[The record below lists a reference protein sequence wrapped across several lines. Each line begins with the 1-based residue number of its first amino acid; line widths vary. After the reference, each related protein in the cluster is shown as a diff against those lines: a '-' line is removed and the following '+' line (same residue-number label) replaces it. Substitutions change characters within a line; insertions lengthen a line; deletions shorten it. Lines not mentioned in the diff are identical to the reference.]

1 MPIIKTPGGITR
13 DHTSYLSF
21 YVHDSKYI
29 VIFAQLREKG
39 VLFFFHSEFTVYKA
53 THFRS
58 LSACFAN
65 CVIINF
71 HFTKKIFA
79 E

>member
-1 MPIIKTPGGITR
+1 MIKSLAGITLV
-13 DHTSYLSF
+13 LSF
-21 YVHDSKYI
+21 YFQDSEYV
-29 VIFAQLREKG
+29 VIIAQLRKKG
-39 VLFFFHSEFTVYKA
+39 VLFFFRSEFTVYKA